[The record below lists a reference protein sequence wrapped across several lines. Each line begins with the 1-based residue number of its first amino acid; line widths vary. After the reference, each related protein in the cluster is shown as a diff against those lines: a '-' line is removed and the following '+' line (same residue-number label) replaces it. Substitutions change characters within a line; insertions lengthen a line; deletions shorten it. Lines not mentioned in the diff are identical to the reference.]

1 MLTDTDRATN
11 PFWGIFE
18 DACGQHGTRVEREI
32 FPAATD
38 SRFLRARNVPA
49 IGFSPMANTPM
60 LLHEHNESLSV
71 STFVKG
77 VSVYVSVIDSLAS
90 AERQH
95 CEPAAGKRSGDAID
109 ADAASKK
116 AKA

>member
-1 MLTDTDRATN
+1 M
-11 PFWGIFE
+11 
-18 DACGQHGTRVEREI
+18 
-32 FPAATD
+32 
-38 SRFLRARNVPA
+38 PA
-49 IGFSPMANTPM
+49 IGFSPMTNTPM

-77 VSVYVSVIDSLAS
+77 FFVYMSVIDSLAS
-90 AERQH
+90 AERQTG
-95 CEPAAGKRSGDAID
+95 EPAAGKRSGDAID

>member
-1 MLTDTDRATN
+1 M
-11 PFWGIFE
+11 
-18 DACGQHGTRVEREI
+18 
-32 FPAATD
+32 
-38 SRFLRARNVPA
+38 PA

-71 STFVKG
+71 STFVK
-77 VSVYVSVIDSLAS
+77 SFFVYMSVIDSLAS
-90 AERQH
+90 AERQI
-95 CEPAAGKRSGDAID
+95 CDPAAGTRKRSGDAID